1 MKKVSLAKKKK
12 ERNMET
18 VMHDA
23 LHYFEK
29 NGYDNTPVEKLCEE
43 AMISTSTFFNYFG
56 TKEKIVEMVMKDGLE
71 DYRRFAEKAQA
82 EMQDPFDAAKESLL
96 FLCQATANYCNIVSV
111 FHRIAL
117 QREEF
122 RQIEDEYNE
131 LSASL
136 IEGALE
142 KSGRK
147 CPLSRNAM
155 MDVIGGCMVTPFLV
169 LPPKEASER
178 AKASVAEL
186 VDYISRV

>member
-1 MKKVSLAKKKK
+1 MKKESLAQRKK

-56 TKEKIVEMVMKDGLE
+56 TKEKIVEMVMRDGLE
-71 DYRRFAEKAQA
+71 DYRNFAEKAAA
-82 EMQDPFDAAKESLL
+82 EIEDPFEAAKQSLL
-96 FLCQATANYCNIVSV
+96 FLCQATQNYCNIVSV

-122 RQIEDEYNE
+122 RLIEDEYNQ
-131 LSASL
+131 LSAAL
-136 IEGALE
+136 IENALE
-142 KSGRK
+142 KTGK
-147 CPLSRNAM
+147 ACPMSRNAM

-169 LPPKEASER
+169 LPPKEASQR
-178 AKASVAEL
+178 AKESVEEL
-186 VDYISRV
+186 VDYISRA